1 MEIHHY
7 TRAST
12 LPLILQSGKLRFT
25 RADQLDDLVELP
37 FETFHLSR
45 QAYFVNSWVKSA
57 VEKSGQWY
65 RYADQHRGVRLS
77 FKSSP
82 FPETKLRL
90 ELSRPYKAKDGKLKK
105 VGLRLNDAPAPFTKE
120 TMFGKGFVLMPWA
133 DEKSFGG
140 DVLYVEDPAAYVRQ
154 FVRSTQEV
162 TEITGGSRLARIKAA
177 HWQDQSE
184 FRFTLIAIRG
194 PELIYEDNPEEYEY
208 ELLNLLEKWYSL
220 ETGATPPELTFIDLP
235 IDTLMLDRMTVTLGS
250 GISEKD
256 REVVLQAIQRYAP
269 NAMVLESA
277 IQTR

>member
-25 RADQLDDLVELP
+25 RADNLDDLAKLP

-45 QAYFVNSWVKSA
+45 HAYFVNSWVKSA
-57 VEKSGQWY
+57 FEKSGQWY

-77 FKSSP
+77 FKNSP
-82 FPETKLRL
+82 FPVTKLRL
-90 ELSRPYKAKDGKLKK
+90 ELSRPYKAKDGGLKK
-105 VGLRLNDAPAPFTKE
+105 VGLELNDVPAPFTKE

-133 DEKSFGG
+133 DEESFGG

-154 FVRSTQEV
+154 FVRSTPKM

-177 HWQDQSE
+177 HWEDQSE
-184 FRFTLIAIRG
+184 FRFTLMAIRG
-194 PELIYEDNPEEYEY
+194 PELNYQDNPDKYEY
-208 ELLNLLEKWYSL
+208 EFLTLMERWFSL
-220 ETGATPPELTFIDLP
+220 GVGAQPPELPFIDLP

-250 GISEKD
+250 CISEED
-256 REVVLQAIQRYAP
+256 REAVLQAIRRYAP
-269 NAMVLESA
+269 NTIVSESA
-277 IQTR
+277 IQAR

>member
-25 RADQLDDLVELP
+25 RADHLDDLMELP

-82 FPETKLRL
+82 FPVTKLRCD
-90 ELSRPYKAKDGKLKK
+90 LSRSYTAKDGELKT
-105 VGLRLNDAPAPFTKE
+105 VGLELNDVPAPFTKG

-133 DEKSFGG
+133 DEESFGG

-154 FVRSTQEV
+154 FVRSDPEM
-162 TEITGGSRLARIKAA
+162 TEIAGGSRLARIKAA
-177 HWQDQSE
+177 HWEDQSE
-184 FRFTLIAIRG
+184 FRFALMAIQG
-194 PELIYEDNPEEYEY
+194 PELTYEDNPDEYEN
-208 ELLNLLEKWYSL
+208 EFLNLMEKWYSL
-220 ETGATPPELTFIDLP
+220 GTGVPPPELPFIDLP

-250 GISEKD
+250 GISEED
-256 REVVLQAIQRYAP
+256 REAVFQAIQRYAP
-269 NAMVLESA
+269 NVIVLESA
-277 IQTR
+277 IQAR